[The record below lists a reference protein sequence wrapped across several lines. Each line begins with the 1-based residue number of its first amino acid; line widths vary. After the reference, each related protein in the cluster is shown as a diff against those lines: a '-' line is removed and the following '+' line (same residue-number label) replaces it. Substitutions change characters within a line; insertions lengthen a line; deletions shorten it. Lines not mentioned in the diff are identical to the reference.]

1 MKRFVA
7 YYRVSTDRQGQS
19 GLGLDA
25 QRAVVADYAAQRQAS
40 VLEEFTD
47 VLSGRSNARPELA
60 NALARARQ
68 LNAVLVVA
76 KLDRLARNARFLA
89 ELVDGDVDV
98 VFCNLPDL
106 PTGAVGRFMV
116 QIMASIAELESG
128 MISDRTSAA
137 LQQAKARGVKL
148 GGYRGGHFP
157 KDVRDQGRAKRT
169 EMANEFAQAA
179 FTRLQQLMAQGVTAR
194 SHMAKTLNEEGYRTP
209 SGRGHWCSTTVTRI
223 LNRLHGIEAKRIEE
237 AKKQAAQVF
246 TLAAAAGRRGPK
258 AATPLVRMRA

>member
-25 QRAVVADYAAQRQAS
+25 QRAVVADYAAARQAV

-47 VLSGRSNARPELA
+47 IMSGRSNARPQLA
-60 NALARARQ
+60 QALARARQ
-68 LNAVLVVA
+68 LGAVLVVA

-148 GGYRGGHFP
+148 GGYRGGGFS
-157 KDVRDQGRAKRT
+157 KEVRDQGRAKQT
-169 EMANEFAQAA
+169 EMANEFAKDA
-179 FTRLQQLMAQGVTAR
+179 FARLQQLMAAGVTAR
-194 SHMAKTLNEEGYRTP
+194 SQMARVLNQEGYRTP
-209 SGRGHWCSTTVTRI
+209 SGRGHWTTTTVTRI
-223 LNRLHGIEAKRIEE
+223 LKRLQDVEHKRIEE
-237 AKKQAAQVF
+237 AKAQAAQVF
-246 TLAAAAGRRGPK
+246 SLAAAGGRRGPK
-258 AATPLVRMRA
+258 ASDLVRLRA